1 MLGHLY
7 RTYVAMT
14 LQHVCLYKSFNQ
26 HLSELWKMQV
36 QNLNAN
42 MHKFN
47 QTDMHRT
54 QPWAWILIIHE
65 TPMYFYVRSK
75 TQERGD
81 FPTRLWLSSSLREPV
96 VGHSR
101 VLTSTMGKCCWTAKM
116 KRLCVTMCW
125 RQHVATRTRP
135 NLILSEQCWQ
145 CAEKQSITKPMRVY
159 AHQRLPSIKGMRNR
173 NTMYIENLCVLQH

>member
-1 MLGHLY
+1 
-7 RTYVAMT
+7 
-14 LQHVCLYKSFNQ
+14 
-26 HLSELWKMQV
+26 MQV

-65 TPMYFYVRSK
+65 TSNVFLCAFQNPRK
-75 TQERGD
+75 G
-81 FPTRLWLSSSLREPV
+81 RLSNPP
-96 VGHSR
+96 
-101 VLTSTMGKCCWTAKM
+101 LTVKLAARTSCGPLPGFDVYHGKCCWTAKM

-173 NTMYIENLCVLQH
+173 NTMYIENLCPPALGAIQVTFLSWFCSAHLRLPHADNCKLSFVINL